1 MWEKPGQEPH
11 VTKGPAIGKM
21 IMSGRYLKMS
31 YKGTVMGMPFE
42 GMALYAYDN
51 HQKHYLSIWIDSMGT
66 GMMSSTGTLDKSGM
80 VLTEYAEVD
89 NIFTGAKEKAKTVIT
104 FITVDKFLMEMYMGG
119 PEGEFKSLEVTHI
132 RKK

>member
-1 MWEKPGQEPH
+1 
-11 VTKGPAIGKM
+11 
-21 IMSGRYLKMS
+21 MSGRYLKMS

-42 GMALYAYDN
+42 GMVLYAYDN
-51 HQKHYLSIWIDSMGT
+51 HQKHYLSIWIDNMGT
-66 GMMSSTGTLDKSGM
+66 GMLSSTGTLDKSGM

-89 NIFTGAKEKAKTVIT
+89 NIFTGAKEKAKTIIT
-104 FITVDKFLMEMYMGG
+104 FITVDKFLMEMYMEG